1 MTGNS
6 EAAISAAEHLRSAAS
21 RHPEPLGITS
31 RREEP
36 PFEVARETVPFSRL
50 SHLPG
55 RNQDVLKTGLSMLK
69 EEFEYR
75 KVVLETGFENLR
87 GNPSRAR
94 AGPLGAAAGKAD
106 EATMV

>member
-21 RHPEPLGITS
+21 RHPEPLNITS
-31 RREEP
+31 P
-36 PFEVARETVPFSRL
+36 PLLDGIQICGGAVSNAL
-50 SHLPG
+50 
-55 RNQDVLKTGLSMLK
+55 DVLKTGLSMLK

-87 GNPSRAR
+87 GNPSGAR
-94 AGPLGAAAGKAD
+94 ASPLGAAAGKAD